1 MVVLRYLPYR
11 YYYAHVMSA
20 SLVWQGGG
28 VEFGGKGRHKRKG
41 ECKTKPSLPPSLWT
55 QRSLGVTSC
64 TPGGPP
70 QTRQAFS
77 WWRDKTGHRPPFRLP
92 LPQLNLEIT
101 ENSSFLMRIRTW
113 RLSVNVNRSYS
124 FFPLAILCLILF
136 PWAPPSVSLFITQPP
151 PSTTYYSPDACF
163 YMFFHAHATIQ
174 TNEDLL
180 LLIL

>member
-64 TPGGPP
+64 IPGGPP

-124 FFPLAILCLILF
+124 FFPLQSCAWFSF
-136 PWAPPSVSLFITQPP
+136 PEP
-151 PSTTYYSPDACF
+151 
-163 YMFFHAHATIQ
+163 
-174 TNEDLL
+174 LL
-180 LLIL
+180 LSPCLSLSLHQVPHITAQMPAFTCFSMHMQPYKRMKIYYY